1 MKLLSDDDI
10 RVRLAALPG
19 WTRDGNA
26 IRRSYNFGSFASAMA
41 FVNRVAELA
50 ETADHHPDI
59 DIRYNRVEI
68 VLSTH
73 SAGGLTTRDTNLAI
87 GIEETAGP
95 AS

>member
-10 RVRLAALPG
+10 RVRLAALPD

-26 IRRSYNFGSFASAMA
+26 IRRSYKFDSFASAIA

-50 ETADHHPDI
+50 EAADHHPDI
-59 DIRYNRVEI
+59 DIRYNRVE
-68 VLSTH
+68 VLLSTH
-73 SAGGLTTRDTNLAI
+73 SAGGLTTRDTNLAS

-95 AS
+95 PT